1 MSRGKVDS
9 LQKKI
14 DNDASPVHCLRYNS
28 IGYLHQSAHRMA
40 VKQVCTMSHCQ
51 GVSLNFFLISSGIN
65 HETQRVYARQMLRI
79 DLELCPTERVTNLS

>member
-1 MSRGKVDS
+1 MTRGKVDS
-9 LQKKI
+9 LQKKKI

-51 GVSLNFFLISSGIN
+51 GVSLNFFSHIVGYQSLNS
-65 HETQRVYARQMLRI
+65 ACLRKA
-79 DLELCPTERVTNLS
+79 DASYRPRALSN